1 MRASILLAA
10 AAIAGTAA
18 LSSSAS
24 AQVGVYIGPGYGDD
38 YYYYDTP
45 AYPRAYG
52 YNYYYDNGPAYAVR
66 RPYGRGGCGVYYFW
80 NGERCVDAR
89 WR

>member
-18 LSSSAS
+18 LSGSAS
-24 AQVGVYIGPGYGDD
+24 AQMGVYVAPGD
-38 YYYYDTP
+38 YYFETP
-45 AYPRAYG
+45 APRAYG
-52 YNYYYDNGPAYAVR
+52 NNYYYDSDPAYVAR

-89 WR
+89 RR